1 MKRNFVLSLYGM
13 SLFVFAWNNLPSAAK
28 DALPADVTPEL
39 IFQGKQ
45 LFNSKEG
52 LKVKF
57 ACILCHQQEKAIKKS
72 SLEKLGDKLPV
83 IINKHITEKAKGP
96 SIPEDSQEMKA
107 LMAYIRYEHS
117 K

>member
-1 MKRNFVLSLYGM
+1 MRFLKMSLMGLVLSAA
-13 SLFVFAWNNLPSAAK
+13 FVFFLRAESIPAGKPS
-28 DALPADVTPEL
+28 PEL
-39 IFQGKQ
+39 IAEGRE
-45 LFNSKEG
+45 LFNSNKG
-52 LKVKF
+52 LGVKY
-57 ACILCHQQEKAIKKS
+57 ACILCHKQDKAIKKS

-96 SIPEDSQEMKA
+96 AIPADGEQMQA